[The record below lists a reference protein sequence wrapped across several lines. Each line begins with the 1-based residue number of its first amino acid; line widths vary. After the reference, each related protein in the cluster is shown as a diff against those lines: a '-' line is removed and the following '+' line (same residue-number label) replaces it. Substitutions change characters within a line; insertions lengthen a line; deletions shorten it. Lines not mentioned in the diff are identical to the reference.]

1 METHCT
7 HLQIAQAISQTEICK
22 RVQLHSP
29 SKEFFIFANQL
40 KSNHMKKIA
49 NIFIVLFVSFS
60 IVTFQSCN
68 NNSRKKGNEK
78 QKIVIS
84 QAFQHLLYIGLYVA
98 KDKGF
103 FDKEGLDVQIE
114 TAGGD
119 AQAFSA
125 LTSGSAQFAQGDPAF
140 VAIANEKGWEG
151 RVIVMAVDRVA
162 IWGVTFDTTIQKF
175 SDPIGFKNK
184 TVATYPNP
192 NTSYVVQKQLDLK
205 AGLTIGKNTKI
216 LEVPFGTELA
226 TLKNKQADIAQTIE
240 PNVSQVEM
248 QGGKVVFSYPEAWGP
263 LAFTGLMTSKKII
276 DENPELIQ
284 KVVRAYENSLQY
296 IHNDFEG
303 TLEIAKKQ
311 LPDLDEKIVR
321 LALKRLIES
330 GCIPEHASVNKE
342 SWEKLLQTRIDV
354 GDLKE
359 MPKIQL
365 YHNISI
371 K

>member
-1 METHCT
+1 
-7 HLQIAQAISQTEICK
+7 
-22 RVQLHSP
+22 
-29 SKEFFIFANQL
+29 
-40 KSNHMKKIA
+40 MKKIFSF
-49 NIFIVLFVSFS
+49 ILIPIVLISFIS
-60 IVTFQSCN
+60 LESCN
-68 NNSRKKGNEK
+68 NSSRKKNGEK

-98 KDKGF
+98 NDKGF
-103 FDKEGLDVQIE
+103 FAKEGLDVKIE

-125 LTSGSAQFAQGDPAF
+125 LTSGSAQFAQGDPSF
-140 VAIANEKGWEG
+140 VAIANEQGWEG

-162 IWGVTFDTTIQKF
+162 IWGVTFDTTMQKF
-175 SDPIGFKNK
+175 TDPIGFKNK

-205 AGLTIGKNTKI
+205 AGLTIGKDTKI

-240 PNVSQVEM
+240 PNVSQVEL

-263 LAFTGLMTSKKII
+263 LAFTGLMTSKKLI
-276 DENPELIQ
+276 DENPELIK
-284 KVVRAYENSLQY
+284 KVVRAYENALQY
-296 IHNDFEG
+296 IQNDFEG

-311 LPDLDEKIVR
+311 LPDIDEKVVR
-321 LALKRLIES
+321 LALKRLIDS
-330 GCIPEHASVNKE
+330 GCIPAHAAVNKE

-359 MPKIQL
+359 MPKKELIF
-365 YHNISI
+365 NI

>member
-1 METHCT
+1 
-7 HLQIAQAISQTEICK
+7 
-22 RVQLHSP
+22 
-29 SKEFFIFANQL
+29 
-40 KSNHMKKIA
+40 MKKIFSF
-49 NIFIVLFVSFS
+49 ILIPIVLISFIS
-60 IVTFQSCN
+60 LESCN
-68 NNSRKKGNEK
+68 NSSRKKNGEK

-98 KDKGF
+98 NDKGF
-103 FDKEGLDVQIE
+103 FAKEGLDVKIE

-125 LTSGSAQFAQGDPAF
+125 LTSGSAQFAQGDPSF
-140 VAIANEKGWEG
+140 VAIANEQGWEG

-162 IWGVTFDTTIQKF
+162 IWGVTFDTTMQKF
-175 SDPIGFKNK
+175 TDPIGFKNK

-205 AGLTIGKNTKI
+205 AGLTIGKDTKI

-240 PNVSQVEM
+240 PNVSQVEL

-263 LAFTGLMTSKKII
+263 LAFTGLMTSKKLI
-276 DENPELIQ
+276 DENPELIK
-284 KVVRAYENSLQY
+284 KVVRAYENALQY
-296 IHNDFEG
+296 IQNDFEG

-311 LPDLDEKIVR
+311 LPDIDEKVVR
-321 LALKRLIES
+321 LALERLIDS
-330 GCIPEHASVNKE
+330 GCIPAHAAVNKE

-359 MPKIQL
+359 MPKKELIF
-365 YHNISI
+365 NI